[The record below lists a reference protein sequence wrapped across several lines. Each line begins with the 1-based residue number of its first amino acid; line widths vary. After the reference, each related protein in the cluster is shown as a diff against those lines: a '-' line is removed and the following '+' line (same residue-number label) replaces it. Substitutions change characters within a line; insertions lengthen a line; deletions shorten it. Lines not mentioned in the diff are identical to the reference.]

1 MTPCPCGDPHP
12 HTIATRGPS
21 APTRTDTLRALQ
33 AGFERAGWDLREVDV
48 DLVTGRMVVRIHR
61 FDGRWLYLAARAD
74 GGATLERWHR
84 TATVKRAFG
93 APNGAQFDTFDDQ
106 FLGRSRAEGIRSGL
120 RSLSTYIAENPCPGR
135 PALTVPEVRGLLSV
149 LLEPSDV

>member
-1 MTPCPCGDPHP
+1 MGAPALPG
-12 HTIATRGPS
+12 AAPS
-21 APTRTDTLRALQ
+21 LPALARA
-33 AGFERAGWDLREVDV
+33 FEIAGWDLRVVDV
-48 DLVTGRMVVRIHR
+48 DLVAGRLVVEIHR

-135 PALTVPEVRGLLSV
+135 TALPVSTVRALLAP
-149 LLEPSDV
+149 LLV